1 MGSIADFLPGLAAGS
16 NAVSTGSDV
25 VDTGAGIFADVLNT
39 IGDFVAQ
46 ATGSL
51 EN

>member
-16 NAVSTGSDV
+16 NAVNTGSAV
-25 VDTGAGIFADVLNT
+25 VDGAAGRFGAVLSFF
-39 IGDFVAQ
+39 GALVAQ